1 MKRNF
6 TPPRNSAIA
15 SGRTCVPE
23 TGKPNSVTGFGHVM
37 HAPVEHE
44 LILVRNQNPL
54 AGEARQPCER

>member
-37 HAPVEHE
+37 HAPVEQRIDFGSE
-44 LILVRNQNPL
+44 PKPVGR
-54 AGEARQPCER
+54 